1 MLFAIFQASS
11 FLNDLLSDIPNG
23 EYSNLFFSSTLGQSP
38 KSSPVKYSYFSKIS
52 LEDNAD
58 ILAASLLESYRAWFT
73 YILSSRSLSSSVN
86 VIFISRKHFFSILN
100 GHSLVMLYQFWKKY
114 MVLLCILCKSSK
126 NLCYQCLQ
134 ND

>member
-58 ILAASLLESYRAWFT
+58 ILAASLLESYRA
-73 YILSSRSLSSSVN
+73 
-86 VIFISRKHFFSILN
+86 
-100 GHSLVMLYQFWKKY
+100 
-114 MVLLCILCKSSK
+114 
-126 NLCYQCLQ
+126 
-134 ND
+134 